1 VVINERAGSIV
12 INGDVE
18 IGAVVV
24 THKNVTIETGTAAP
38 ANRFLPI
45 DTEKTGTVKLQAL
58 VDQLSKVNVP
68 TQDVIDIIKGL
79 ERNGK
84 LHGTLIIE

>member
-1 VVINERAGSIV
+1 M
-12 INGDVE
+12 
-18 IGAVVV
+18 
-24 THKNVTIETGTAAP
+24 AAP

-58 VDQLSKVNVP
+58 VEQLNKVNVP
-68 TQDVIDIIKGL
+68 PQDVIDIIKGL